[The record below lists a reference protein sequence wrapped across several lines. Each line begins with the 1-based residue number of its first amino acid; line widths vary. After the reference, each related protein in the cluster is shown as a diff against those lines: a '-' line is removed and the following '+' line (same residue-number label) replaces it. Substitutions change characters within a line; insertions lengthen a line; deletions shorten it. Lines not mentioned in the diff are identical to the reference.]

1 MKKFEFIKN
10 INLCKDFTA
19 IDILP
24 QFCITKSKVWT
35 SDKGKNG
42 EVYSVVFSWIVFAIA
57 IRYWKFKDKQQ

>member
-1 MKKFEFIKN
+1 
-10 INLCKDFTA
+10 
-19 IDILP
+19 
-24 QFCITKSKVWT
+24 VWT